1 MRSSVFLFVRSGNSK
16 CKLVLFSKY
25 TVIFF
30 FNRKIWQH
38 WAHIF
43 KVANITLNMSEQN
56 IQALKN
62 SLKDIAK
69 AHTETI
75 LLLAS
80 RED

>member
-1 MRSSVFLFVRSGNSK
+1 MGSPLFLFARPGNSK
-16 CKLVLFSKY
+16 CRLVLFSKY

-43 KVANITLNMSEQN
+43 KVANITLNMSEKNTQV
-56 IQALKN
+56 LKN

-69 AHTETI
+69 ENRETI